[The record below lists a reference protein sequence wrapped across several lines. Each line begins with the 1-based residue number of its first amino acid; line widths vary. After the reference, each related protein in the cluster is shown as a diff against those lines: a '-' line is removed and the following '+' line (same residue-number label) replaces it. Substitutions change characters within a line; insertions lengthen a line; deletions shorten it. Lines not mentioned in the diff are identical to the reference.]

1 MGVRLSV
8 SVEPLLAERGQE
20 GSEQCGTEGCIK
32 YGLNLTDA
40 GTWTCPTRRGDCL
53 ARRGDSSGH
62 IEEELEDGV
71 VQLFVVRR
79 EF

>member
-8 SVEPLLAERGQE
+8 SVEPLLPERGQV
-20 GSEQCGTEGCIK
+20 GRLPGQG
-32 YGLNLTDA
+32 
-40 GTWTCPTRRGDCL
+40 
-53 ARRGDSSGH
+53 GDSSGH
-62 IEEELEDGV
+62 IEEELEDSI